1 MISEQA
7 KACSRF
13 FYCSQT
19 SGRIAPQL
27 DQVRIAAPF
36 RAHTGLQIDL
46 LRTLQRQSETE
57 RNAGRAAAL
66 LQPHQG
72 IVHRSAEDG
81 IHFLIVRHGFALPK
95 SLWIA

>member
-1 MISEQA
+1 MPA
-7 KACSRF
+7 PGF
-13 FYCSQT
+13 FYCSHA
-19 SGRIAPQL
+19 SGVSRHSSIRFVSP
-27 DQVRIAAPF
+27 R
-36 RAHTGLQIDL
+36 R
-46 LRTLQRQSETE
+46 S
-57 RNAGRAAAL
+57 AL